1 MKTIQ
6 LTPRQRKEIG
16 ERRRQA
22 QDRRVY
28 QRLSAVLW
36 SDDGR
41 TREEIARLV
50 GVSTRQVGQWL
61 RIFRNKGLDELG
73 TLHYQGDPGR
83 LGPAQVKRLR
93 QEIET
98 GVFHNADQVRTWIE
112 STFGVSYSASGVK
125 DLLRRIGA
133 SYHKVSGFFW
143 KADVEEQKKF
153 VRKHRRHKHEAGPTT
168 RRYFVDACHPVWG
181 VDLLY
186 SCWLLVGQRF
196 YVGVGNGR
204 KRLNIL
210 GAYSPDD
217 HDYVDLRLTK
227 ENITGEQF
235 VKLLEKLLAKHPEA
249 EKFLLYLDN
258 ARYYSKPVV
267 KEWLAAHPQ
276 FRLVPLPAYSPNLNL
291 IERLWKFLRKKAL
304 NRWHKTFEEM
314 QAAVAGVLD
323 RLGDYRDELST
334 LMTERFAIVEVEQAV
349 AWGRQSASSTETGPR
364 TEGHRDSPSRLHEL
378 TELAHHETPV
388 RASTSRHSVWKEVLD
403 RRRYTV
409 KSGRRPVEVT
419 GLIRG
424 DVAHRRTQGR
434 DRVCN
439 SLGHD
444 VPDRRRQVIDVLDV
458 DR

>member
-1 MKTIQ
+1 MKTIR
-6 LTPRQRKEIG
+6 LTSQQRNDIS

-22 QDRRVY
+22 QDRRVF

-41 TREEIARLV
+41 TREEIAELV

-61 RIFRNKGLDELG
+61 RIFRNKGLEQLC

-83 LGPAQVKRLR
+83 LRPAQVERLK
-93 QEIET
+93 QEIAT
-98 GVFHNADQVRTWIE
+98 GVFHNAEQVRTWVQE
-112 STFGVSYSASGVK
+112 TLGVTYSASGIK

-153 VRKHRRHKHEAGPTT
+153 VRKHRRHKREAGPTT

-210 GAYSPDD
+210 GAYCPDD

-227 ENITGEQF
+227 ENISGEQF
-235 VKLLEKLLAKHPEA
+235 VKLLEALRAKHPEA
-249 EKFLLYLDN
+249 EKFILYLDN
-258 ARYYSKPVV
+258 ARYYSKPCV
-267 KEWLAAHPQ
+267 KQWLANHRE
-276 FRLVPLPAYSPNLNL
+276 FRLEPLPAYSPNLNL

-314 QAAVAGVLD
+314 RGAVAEVLD
-323 RLGDYRDELST
+323 HLDEYRDELST
-334 LMTERFAIVEVEQAV
+334 LMVERFAIVEVEA
-349 AWGRQSASSTETGPR
+349 AMT
-364 TEGHRDSPSRLHEL
+364 
-378 TELAHHETPV
+378 
-388 RASTSRHSVWKEVLD
+388 
-403 RRRYTV
+403 
-409 KSGRRPVEVT
+409 
-419 GLIRG
+419 
-424 DVAHRRTQGR
+424 
-434 DRVCN
+434 
-439 SLGHD
+439 
-444 VPDRRRQVIDVLDV
+444 
-458 DR
+458 

>member
-6 LTPRQRKEIG
+6 LTPRQRNEISD
-16 ERRRQA
+16 RRRQA
-22 QDRRVY
+22 QDRRIY

-41 TREEIARLV
+41 TREEIAGLV
-50 GVSTRQVGQWL
+50 GVSTRQVGQWF
-61 RIFRNKGLDELG
+61 RIFRNKGLEELC

-83 LGPAQVKRLR
+83 LGPAQVKRIR

-112 STFGVSYSASGVK
+112 ATFGVSYSSSGVK

-133 SYHKVSGFFW
+133 SFHKVSGFFW
-143 KADVEEQKKF
+143 KADVKKQKRF
-153 VRKHRRHKHEAGPTT
+153 VRKYRRHKREAGPGT

-186 SCWLLVGQRF
+186 SCWLLTGQRF

-217 HDYVDLRLTK
+217 HDYVDLRLTR

-235 VKLLEKLLAKHPEA
+235 VKLLEALLARHPDT

-258 ARYYSKPVV
+258 ARYYSKPCV
-267 KEWLAAHPQ
+267 KEWLKAHRQ

-291 IERLWKFLRKKAL
+291 IERLWKFLRKKAFQ
-304 NRWHKTFEEM
+304 RWHKTFEEM
-314 QAAVAGVLD
+314 QGAVAEVLD
-323 RLGDYRDELST
+323 HLGDSRDELST
-334 LMTERFAIVEVEQAV
+334 LMTERFAIVEVEPA
-349 AWGRQSASSTETGPR
+349 
-364 TEGHRDSPSRLHEL
+364 
-378 TELAHHETPV
+378 LA
-388 RASTSRHSVWKEVLD
+388 
-403 RRRYTV
+403 
-409 KSGRRPVEVT
+409 
-419 GLIRG
+419 
-424 DVAHRRTQGR
+424 
-434 DRVCN
+434 
-439 SLGHD
+439 
-444 VPDRRRQVIDVLDV
+444 
-458 DR
+458 

>member
-6 LTPRQRKEIG
+6 LTPQQRNDIS

-22 QDRRVY
+22 QDRRIF

-41 TREEIARLV
+41 TREEIAELV

-61 RIFRNKGLDELG
+61 RIFRNKGLEQLC

-83 LGPAQVKRLR
+83 LRPAQVQRLK
-93 QEIET
+93 QEIAT
-98 GVFHNADQVRTWIE
+98 GAFHNAEQVRTWVQE
-112 STFGVSYSASGVK
+112 TWGVDYSISGIK

-143 KADVEEQKKF
+143 KADVEEQKKV
-153 VRKHRRHKHEAGPTT
+153 VRKHRRHKREAGPTT

-235 VKLLEKLLAKHPEA
+235 VKLLEALRAKHPDT

-258 ARYYSKPVV
+258 ARYYSKPCV
-267 KEWLAAHPQ
+267 KEWLANHRE

-314 QAAVAGVLD
+314 QTAVAEVLD
-323 RLGDYRDELST
+323 RLGDYRDELAT
-334 LMTERFAIVEVEQAV
+334 LMTERFAIVEVEPAV
-349 AWGRQSASSTETGPR
+349 A
-364 TEGHRDSPSRLHEL
+364 
-378 TELAHHETPV
+378 
-388 RASTSRHSVWKEVLD
+388 
-403 RRRYTV
+403 
-409 KSGRRPVEVT
+409 
-419 GLIRG
+419 
-424 DVAHRRTQGR
+424 
-434 DRVCN
+434 
-439 SLGHD
+439 
-444 VPDRRRQVIDVLDV
+444 
-458 DR
+458 

>member
-1 MKTIQ
+1 MKTIR
-6 LTPRQRKEIG
+6 LTPQQRNDIS

-22 QDRRVY
+22 QDRGVF

-41 TREEIARLV
+41 TREEIAELV
-50 GVSTRQVGQWL
+50 GVSTRQVGQWF
-61 RIFRNKGLDELG
+61 RIFRNKGLDELC

-83 LGPAQVKRLR
+83 LGQAQVDRLK
-93 QEIET
+93 QEIAK
-98 GVFHNADQVRTWIE
+98 GAFHNAEQIRTWVE
-112 STFGVSYSASGVK
+112 QTWGVAYSISGIK
-125 DLLRRIGA
+125 DLLRRVGA

-143 KADVEEQKKF
+143 KADIEEQKNF
-153 VRKHRRHKHEAGPTT
+153 VRKHRRHKREAGPKT

-186 SCWLLVGQRF
+186 SCWLLVGQRL

-210 GAYSPDD
+210 GAYCPDD

-258 ARYYSKPVV
+258 ARYYSKPCV
-267 KEWLAAHPQ
+267 KQWLANHRE

-304 NRWHKTFEEM
+304 SRWHATFEGM
-314 QAAVAGVLD
+314 QAAVAEVLD
-323 RLGDYRDELST
+323 RLGDHRDELST
-334 LMTERFAIVEVEQAV
+334 LMTERFAIVEAEQAV
-349 AWGRQSASSTETGPR
+349 A
-364 TEGHRDSPSRLHEL
+364 
-378 TELAHHETPV
+378 
-388 RASTSRHSVWKEVLD
+388 
-403 RRRYTV
+403 
-409 KSGRRPVEVT
+409 
-419 GLIRG
+419 
-424 DVAHRRTQGR
+424 
-434 DRVCN
+434 
-439 SLGHD
+439 
-444 VPDRRRQVIDVLDV
+444 
-458 DR
+458 

>member
-6 LTPRQRKEIG
+6 LTPQQRKDIS

-36 SDDGR
+36 GDDGR
-41 TREEIARLV
+41 SREGIARL
-50 GVSTRQVGQWL
+50 GGGSTRQVVQWL
-61 RIFRNKGLDELG
+61 RIFRNKGLEELC

-83 LGPAQVKRLR
+83 LGPAQVERIR

-98 GVFHNADQVRTWIE
+98 GVFHNADQIRTWIE
-112 STFGVSYSASGVK
+112 STFGVTYSASGVK

-133 SYHKVSGFFW
+133 SFHKVSGFFW
-143 KADVEEQKKF
+143 KADVQEQKKF
-153 VRKHRRHKHEAGPTT
+153 VRKHRRHKRRAGPGT
-168 RRYFVDACHPVWG
+168 RRYYVDACHPVWG

-186 SCWLLVGQRF
+186 SCWLLTGQRF

-217 HDYVDLRLTK
+217 HDSVDLRLTK

-235 VKLLEKLLAKHPEA
+235 VKLLEALLAKHPETA
-249 EKFLLYLDN
+249 KFLLYLDN
-258 ARYYSKPVV
+258 ARYYSKPCV
-267 KEWLAAHPQ
+267 KEWLARHRQ
-276 FRLVPLPAYSPNLNL
+276 FRLVPVPAYSPNLNL

-304 NRWHKTFEEM
+304 NRWLKTFEEM

-349 AWGRQSASSTETGPR
+349 A
-364 TEGHRDSPSRLHEL
+364 
-378 TELAHHETPV
+378 
-388 RASTSRHSVWKEVLD
+388 
-403 RRRYTV
+403 
-409 KSGRRPVEVT
+409 
-419 GLIRG
+419 
-424 DVAHRRTQGR
+424 
-434 DRVCN
+434 
-439 SLGHD
+439 
-444 VPDRRRQVIDVLDV
+444 
-458 DR
+458 